1 MHHIIELAL
10 EAKSKREQMKHENAK
25 RQNQANSECASCNY
39 QNNYYG
45 DQICDRSE

>member
-10 EAKSKREQMKHENAK
+10 EAQAK
-25 RQNQANSECASCNY
+25 RAQVKNENSKHRNKTNSDCSSCNY

-45 DQICDRSE
+45 DQICERS